1 MRNHK
6 SRRTTCAGNNH
17 QRKDRA
23 ISRGK
28 SDQGSKTPPSR
39 LGLSGKG
46 TKEANPPVDGRQ
58 IHPTAFSL
66 EKTMARH
73 AKLSVLT
80 NLKMS
85 RLSLDTTWA
94 NGRPCSIRLSLAE

>member
-6 SRRTTCAGNNH
+6 SRRTAWAGSNYK
-17 QRKDRA
+17 RKAHA
-23 ISRGK
+23 IVRGK
-28 SDQGSKTPPSR
+28 SNQGSSDTPPSR
-39 LGLSGKG
+39 LGLSENG
-46 TKEANPPVDGRQ
+46 TKEASPSVDGKQ
-58 IHPTAFSL
+58 IHPTALSL

-85 RLSLDTTWA
+85 RLSLGTTRA
-94 NGRPCSIRLSLAE
+94 NGRP

>member
-6 SRRTTCAGNNH
+6 SRRTTWAGNNH
-17 QRKDRA
+17 QRKDHA
-23 ISRGK
+23 ISRGQ
-28 SDQGSKTPPSR
+28 SNQGSKTRPSR
-39 LGLSGKG
+39 LGLSENS

-80 NLKMS
+80 NLKIS
-85 RLSLDTTWA
+85 RLCLGTTRA
-94 NGRPCSIRLSLAE
+94 NGRPCSIRLSRAE